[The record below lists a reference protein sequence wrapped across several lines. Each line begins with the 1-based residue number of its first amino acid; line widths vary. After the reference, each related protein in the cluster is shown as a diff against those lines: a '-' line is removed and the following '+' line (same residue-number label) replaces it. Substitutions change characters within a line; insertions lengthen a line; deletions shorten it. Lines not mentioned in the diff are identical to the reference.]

1 MSQSKFFMIRFI
13 LLISFLFYPALADE
27 NKPTEKKQDEEKQ
40 KNEVKK
46 HNELPAVFLED
57 STLKPSKEPYLTN
70 GFKIPRGI
78 TLTIEPGVTILPDS
92 IKGDSEPTL
101 VEGNLI
107 IGKKGG
113 AKVNIEIPTTAN
125 FSGANVEMHNV
136 ALTSST
142 IHFSGGTEGTFT
154 NCVFTHILTKKTNQ
168 PFETNIPQRGIFS
181 FTNCH
186 FVNHHVSLPDNI
198 QDAKEKIKFELC
210 AFSPRWDPKMDR
222 YTSVNIDSN
231 IFIVGNKCD
240 LNAYIEWKKMNFQF
254 DPQLVTSWYIKDQK
268 MKETLE
274 STLTSAKG
282 LKVQFSTPFTNYKL
296 ESPELKDLKKK

>member
-1 MSQSKFFMIRFI
+1 MIRFI
-13 LLISFLFYPALADE
+13 FFISFLFNIALADDNKPNE
-27 NKPTEKKQDEEKQ
+27 NKPNAEKQ
-40 KNEVKK
+40 KNEAKK
-46 HNELPAVFLED
+46 QNEIPAIIAED
-57 STLKPSKEPYLTN
+57 LILKPTKEPYLTN

-78 TLTIEPGVTILPDS
+78 TVTIEPGVTIIPDS
-92 IKGDSEPTL
+92 VKGDSEPTL
-101 VEGNLI
+101 VEGKLI

-113 AKVNIEIPTTAN
+113 AKVNMEIPASAS

-136 ALTSST
+136 SLTSST

-154 NCVFTHILTKKTNQ
+154 NCVFTHILNKKTNQ

-186 FVNHHVSLPDNI
+186 FINHHVSLPENI
-198 QDAKEKIKFELC
+198 QVAKEKIKFELC

-240 LNAYIEWKKMNFQF
+240 LNAYIEWKKMNYQF
-254 DPQLVTSWYIKDQK
+254 DPQVVTTWYIKDQT

-274 STLTSAKG
+274 STLSSAKG

-296 ESPELKDLKKK
+296 DLPIPNEQNKK